1 MLWLQE
7 YDWNLIIPADYLTI
21 WPNPRFNELEKPIKL
36 PQYLYPEIFQLT
48 YDMMRQYIEYKKF
61 GIKPWD
67 WKGAYYNEDIR
78 MIEMFDIMFDD
89 AQKYKA
95 AKEKADAALK
105 QMVDEE
111 KRKGKG
117 QAR

>member
-21 WPNPRFNELEKPIKL
+21 MPNPRFNELEKPLKL
-36 PQYLYPEIFQLT
+36 PTHLYPEVFAET
-48 YDMMRQYIEYKKF
+48 YQMMRMYVEYKKF

-67 WKGAYYNEDIR
+67 WKKEYYNTDIR
-78 MIEMFDIMFDD
+78 ILEMLDIMFED

-95 AKEKADAALK
+95 VKAKADAALK
-105 QMVDEE
+105 ALVAEE
-111 KRKGKG
+111 QRK
-117 QAR
+117 ASS